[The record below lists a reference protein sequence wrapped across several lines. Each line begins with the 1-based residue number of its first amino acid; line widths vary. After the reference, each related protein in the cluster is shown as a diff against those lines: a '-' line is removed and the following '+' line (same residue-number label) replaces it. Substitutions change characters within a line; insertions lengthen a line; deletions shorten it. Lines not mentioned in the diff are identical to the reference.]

1 MATAVAGVCLM
12 KRMILAGAIILLTA
26 TGIGS
31 AVAQPPV
38 PYGPV
43 PPPRYEPV
51 PAPRRGYYWEPG
63 HWHWNGYRYVWFNG
77 HYVGGP
83 PPPAHIFQVIGSGMA
98 SATYGFPLTGD
109 ERSGA

>member
-1 MATAVAGVCLM
+1 MTATAVAGVCLM
-12 KRMILAGAIILLTA
+12 KRVIKAGAIILLMAIDT
-26 TGIGS
+26 GS
-31 AVAQPPV
+31 AIAQPPV

-63 HWHWNGYRYVWFNG
+63 HWHWNGNRYVWFGG

-83 PPPAHIFQVIGSGMA
+83 PRPGPYIPGHWQWNGVRYIWVPAHW
-98 SATYGFPLTGD
+98 
-109 ERSGA
+109 E

>member
-1 MATAVAGVCLM
+1 M
-12 KRMILAGAIILLTA
+12 KRVIIAGAIIVLTA
-26 TGIGS
+26 VGMGS

-63 HWHWNGYRYVWFNG
+63 HWHWNGYRYVWFGG

-83 PPPAHIFQVIGSGMA
+83 PRPGPYVAGHWQWNGVRYIWVPAHWG
-98 SATYGFPLTGD
+98 
-109 ERSGA
+109 